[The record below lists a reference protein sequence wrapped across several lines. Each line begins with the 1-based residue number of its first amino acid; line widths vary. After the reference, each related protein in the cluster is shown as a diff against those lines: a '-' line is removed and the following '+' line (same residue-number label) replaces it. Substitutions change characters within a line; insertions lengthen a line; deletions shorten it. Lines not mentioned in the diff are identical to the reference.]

1 MMEQA
6 ARSAQSL
13 RAKIVTG
20 EFNPE
25 PYPHK
30 ILESALDEDFYNCLE
45 TAFPRSETVYGNNK
59 VVNNKAYLL
68 GAKETLEHPDVDPVM
83 KSFFENVAT
92 SEFFRD
98 LLAAVASHTRKF
110 CPGFEDRLG
119 VRIEE
124 GTLALRDSGEEAD
137 FYFDVQIGVNSP
149 VLHRSRVRAIHVD
162 REVKML
168 NALLYMRHR
177 DDDVGGG
184 NLEMYRWKGAR
195 RFDGV
200 SVAEDQAIAVASL
213 TYKPNTMLLFAN
225 SLDSLHGVTPRAETK
240 IVRRYINFLLESRE
254 PLFDVSAHQANSKL
268 GKFFKKIIRHNS
280 FGMI

>member
-1 MMEQA
+1 MPDQVTRSTQA
-6 ARSAQSL
+6 L
-13 RAKIVTG
+13 RTKIVTG
-20 EFNPE
+20 GFNPE

-30 ILESALDEDFYNCLE
+30 ILESALDEDFYDRLE
-45 TAFPRSETVYGNNK
+45 TAFPKAETVYGNNR

-68 GAKETLEHPDVDPVM
+68 GATETLEHRDVDPVV
-83 KSFFENVAT
+83 KSFFKNVAT
-92 SEFFRD
+92 PEFFRG
-98 LLAAVASHTRKF
+98 LLTAVAPHTRKL

-124 GTLALRDSGEEAD
+124 GTLSLRDSGEKTD

-162 REVKML
+162 RQVKVL

-177 DDDVGGG
+177 DDDVDGG

-195 RFDGV
+195 QFEGV
-200 SVAEDQAIAVASL
+200 SVAEDQAIAMASL
-213 TYKPNTMLLFAN
+213 TYQPNTMLLFGN

-254 PLFDVSAHQANSKL
+254 PLFDVSAYQAKPTLSR
-268 GKFFKKIIRHNS
+268 FVKKMFR
-280 FGMI
+280 